1 MGVFYH
7 PKHSFYHIAIKKSA
21 SMYWVGYNYHVTFS
35 PPPPPPP
42 PNWAS
47 SLNLKPQAIRAVID
61 IGDIDVSIKMS
72 CDIDIDIENVD
83 IDIFELRV
91 TPVVEL
97 ASWTTNTLNSET
109 M

>member
-1 MGVFYH
+1 MKILQVL
-7 PKHSFYHIAIKKSA
+7 I
-21 SMYWVGYNYHVTFS
+21 
-35 PPPPPPP
+35 
-42 PNWAS
+42 
-47 SLNLKPQAIRAVID
+47 SLRAVID

-83 IDIFELRV
+83 INILELGV

-97 ASWTTNTLNSET
+97 ASLTTNTLKSIYHSEA

>member
-1 MGVFYH
+1 MVL
-7 PKHSFYHIAIKKSA
+7 
-21 SMYWVGYNYHVTFS
+21 VCC
-35 PPPPPPP
+35 
-42 PNWAS
+42 
-47 SLNLKPQAIRAVID
+47 RAVID

-83 IDIFELRV
+83 IDILELGV

-97 ASWTTNTLNSET
+97 ASLITNTLKSIYHSET